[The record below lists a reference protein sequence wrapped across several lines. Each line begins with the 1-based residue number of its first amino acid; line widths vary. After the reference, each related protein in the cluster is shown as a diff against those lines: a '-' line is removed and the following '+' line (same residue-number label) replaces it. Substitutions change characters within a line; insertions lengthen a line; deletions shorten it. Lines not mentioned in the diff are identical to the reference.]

1 MIKYFES
8 LYILIM
14 LKGKNMRNFYITT
27 DSNSD
32 LPQEYIDKLGTVI
45 IPQYYSFGDT
55 VYGDELNMSPS
66 EFYERMKNGELPQ
79 SQANNPAVIEDKF
92 REILDK
98 GCDIIHIAF
107 SSALSGSYN
116 NVCMVARELLEE
128 YTDAKITVID
138 SLNVSLGESLMV
150 IHANNLKSS
159 GAAYNEVV
167 ENLNEFKHHINVLFT
182 VDDLFHLQRGG
193 RVSKTT
199 AIVGSALNLKPFLYV
214 TDEGK
219 LSSAGTVR
227 GRKKSISSLV
237 DRMSDS
243 LGEDP
248 DFSIPVGIVHGNCL
262 EEAENLAKMIKEQTL
277 FTNTIIN
284 DISPS
289 IGTHSG
295 PGAIGIIFY
304 GDLKPAAKESK

>member
-1 MIKYFES
+1 
-8 LYILIM
+8 M

-150 IHANNLKSS
+150 IHANNLKSN

>member
-150 IHANNLKSS
+150 IHANNLKSN

-277 FTNTIIN
+277 FTNTLIN

>member
-1 MIKYFES
+1 
-8 LYILIM
+8 
-14 LKGKNMRNFYITT
+14 MRDFYITT

-32 LPQEYIDKLGTVI
+32 LPQEYIDKFGTTI

-55 VYGDELNMSPS
+55 VYGDELNMSAA
-66 EFYERMKNGELPQ
+66 EFYDRMKDDELPQ

-92 REILDK
+92 RAILDK
-98 GCDIIHIAF
+98 NADIIHIAF

-138 SLNVSLGESLMV
+138 SLNVSLGESIMV
-150 IHANNLKSS
+150 IYANTLKSKGTS
-159 GAAYNEVV
+159 YDEIIT
-167 ENLNEFKHHINVLFT
+167 NLEDFKHHINVHFT

-199 AIVGSALNLKPFLYV
+199 AVVGSALNLKPFLYV
-214 TDEGK
+214 TNEGT
-219 LSSAGTVR
+219 LSSNGTVR
-227 GRKKSISSLV
+227 GRKKSISTLV
-237 DRMSDS
+237 DRMVATLEPQTDYT
-243 LGEDP
+243 L
-248 DFSIPVGIVHGNCL
+248 PVGIVHGNCI
-262 EEAENLAKMIKEQTL
+262 EDARVLADMIKSKSKY
-277 FTNTIIN
+277 TNVIIN

-295 PGAIGIIFY
+295 PGALGVIYY
-304 GDLKPAAKESK
+304 GQVKPSSK